1 MASLRNAM
9 KRRTHKERHQP
20 AKRAKRFGLLE
31 KKRDYVVR
39 ARDYRRK
46 QGRLRLLKAKA
57 EARNPDE
64 FYFGMVHTRTKQGVF
79 DAGTQ
84 AALDAGRITSAHMKL
99 MRSQDVSYVRMKAG
113 VERKKIERLSA
124 GLHFLP
130 ERAEEEEDGDE
141 GEEGEEGG
149 YFDEEASSSSSSR
162 AKPKHTI
169 FVDSKEECDDFDAA
183 EYFDT
188 LPEYVGRTFNRGRLG
203 TRDGKK
209 VKRRVGDEEEEE
221 DILDRLDDLEDELAL
236 GLDEDGKDG
245 GSSSSNGN
253 AQRRRDRARKKNS
266 LIKVHG
272 YIDGKS
278 VRRMRK
284 KRDRAYQELGER
296 LHRETVLN
304 GVALEMDVKKQLL
317 GKGRRVKLNAK
328 AGGANGGK
336 RFYRWKKERKR

>member
-31 KKRDYVVR
+31 KKKDYVVR

-46 QGRLRLLKAKA
+46 QGQLRILREKAA
-57 EARNPDE
+57 TRNPDE
-64 FYFGMVHTRTKQGVF
+64 FYFGMVNKRTRRDGTVDG
-79 DAGTQ
+79 GTQ
-84 AALDAGRITSAHMKL
+84 ASLDASQITSAHMKL
-99 MRSQDVSYVRMKAG
+99 MRSQDSSYVRMKAG

-130 ERAEEEEDGDE
+130 EANESDDDQYGNGDS
-141 GEEGEEGG
+141 G
-149 YFDEEASSSSSSR
+149 YFDERTSSGILR
-162 AKPKHTI
+162 RKPKHTI
-169 FVDSKEECDDFDAA
+169 FVDSKEECDAFDAA

-203 TRDGKK
+203 SRDGKA
-209 VKRRVGDEEEEE
+209 VERRCGNDEDGGDEEEV
-221 DILDRLDDLEDELAL
+221 DILDRLDDFDDELL
-236 GLDEDGKDG
+236 LDEENSGKEK
-245 GSSSSNGN
+245 
-253 AQRRRDRARKKNS
+253 RRRERAAKRS

-284 KRDRAYQELGER
+284 KRDRAYQELEER
-296 LHRETVLN
+296 LHRESVLK
-304 GVALEMDVKKQLL
+304 GVAQEMDVKKKLL
-317 GKGRRVKLNAK
+317 GKGRRVKLNASQ
-328 AGGANGGK
+328 GSANGGK

>member
-31 KKRDYVVR
+31 KKKDYVVR

-46 QGRLRLLKAKA
+46 QGQLRILKEKA
-57 EARNPDE
+57 ASRNPDE
-64 FYFGMVHTRTKQGVF
+64 FYFGMVSKRTRGGVV

-84 AALDAGRITSAHMKL
+84 AALDASRITSAHMKL
-99 MRSQDVSYVRMKAG
+99 MRTQDASYVRMKAG

-130 ERAEEEEDGDE
+130 EADADEADEDD
-141 GEEGEEGG
+141 G
-149 YFDEEASSSSSSR
+149 YFDEPAAASR
-162 AKPKHTI
+162 EKPKHTI

-203 TRDGKK
+203 TRAEKSAKGRSSDGE
-209 VKRRVGDEEEEE
+209 DEEV
-221 DILDRLDDLEDELAL
+221 DILDRLGDLEEDL
-236 GLDEDGKDG
+236 GAG
-245 GSSSSNGN
+245 GDRNGT
-253 AQRRRDRARKKNS
+253 ATRHRDHARKTKS

-296 LHRETVLN
+296 LHREKVLN
-304 GVALEMDVKKQLL
+304 SVAQEMDVKKQLL